1 MDNQHEAIMYHQDTP
16 ENQNVPLPAPQDPYA
31 LMTEHTAAAFCDL
44 TRRAMQNFRL
54 KGSGP
59 KFIKISARCV
69 RYRRVDIIEWQE
81 ARLRTSTSDRGN
93 YA

>member
-1 MDNQHEAIMYHQDTP
+1 MENHPDTLVAP
-16 ENQNVPLPAPQDPYA
+16 ENQNESSLVPQDPYA
-31 LMTEHTAAAFCDL
+31 LMTEQTAAAFCDL

-69 RYRRVDIIEWQE
+69 RYRRVDIIKWQE

>member
-1 MDNQHEAIMYHQDTP
+1 MENHLGAPVSP
-16 ENQNVPLPAPQDPYA
+16 ENPNAPLPAPQDPYA
-31 LMTEHTAAAFCDL
+31 LMTEQTAAAFCDL

-59 KFIKISARCV
+59 KFVRISSRCV
-69 RYRRVDIIEWQE
+69 RYRRADIIEWQE
-81 ARLRTSTSDRGN
+81 ARLRTSTSDEGN